1 MSGVEAVGLPKKR
14 ARVLAIGGSDSG
26 GGAGIQADL
35 KTAMALGA
43 YATTAI
49 TAVTAQNTRGVT
61 SVESVPESMVEAQ
74 IRAVLE
80 DIGTD
85 AVKTGMLRDAR
96 TVEAVARGLMLA
108 HASHVALVID
118 PVMIAKGGRE
128 LLDTDGRAAVVREL
142 VPRASLVTPNA
153 DEAALLAGFAVTDE
167 ASMVR
172 AGEVLLRSG
181 ARAVLVKGGHV
192 PGELVTDVLI
202 ERDRQPVFFR
212 APRIAS
218 RSSHGTGC
226 TLATAIATSL
236 AQGMDLPSSV
246 ERARAFVRRAMS
258 GGLEIGGG
266 HAPLDHGADLSSPH
280 ADRNV

>member
-1 MSGVEAVGLPKKR
+1 M
-14 ARVLAIGGSDSG
+14 LAIGGSDSG
-26 GGAGIQADL
+26 AGAGIQADL

-49 TAVTAQNTRGVT
+49 TAITAQNTRGVT
-61 SVESVPESMVEAQ
+61 SVESVAESMVEAQ

-96 TVEAVARGLMLA
+96 TVEAVARGLMPTQ
-108 HASHVALVID
+108 ASHVALVID

-128 LLDTDGRAAVVREL
+128 LLDADGRAAIVREL
-142 VPRASLVTPNA
+142 VPRASLVTPNT
-153 DEAALLAGFAVTDE
+153 DEAALFAGFAVTDE
-167 ASMVR
+167 ATMVR
-172 AGEVLLRSG
+172 AAEVLLGFGVS
-181 ARAVLVKGGHV
+181 AVLIKGGHV
-192 PGELVTDVLI
+192 PGDVVTDVLV
-202 ERDRQPVFFR
+202 ERDRPPVFFR

-236 AQGMDLPSSV
+236 GQGMDLRSSV

-258 GGLEIGGG
+258 GGLAIGEG
-266 HAPLDHGADLSSPH
+266 HAPLDHGAALSSPH
-280 ADRNV
+280 FERSM